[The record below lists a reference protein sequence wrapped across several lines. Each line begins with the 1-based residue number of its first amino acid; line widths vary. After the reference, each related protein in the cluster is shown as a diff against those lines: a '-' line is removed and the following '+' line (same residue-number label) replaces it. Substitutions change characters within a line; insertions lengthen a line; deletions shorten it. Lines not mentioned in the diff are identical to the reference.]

1 MPPYSMPLTSTSF
14 FKKRPPL
21 FYNKKDQKKRNSYSE
36 PCSTSIR
43 QAPSS
48 PSFLVF
54 CLKISFPVTGFSQGP
69 ESHGAL
75 NTSTCA
81 SHPVQ
86 SAAPE
91 VKADGH
97 GDGGRFGLWAMVGS
111 VSSERLTNRMRFPNR
126 IMPCPPWGH
135 PNINSHSNNG
145 KMSELWVGNE
155 YHLYMYIYIMYIT
168 FSR

>member
-1 MPPYSMPLTSTSF
+1 MPPYSMPLTTTPLE
-14 FKKRPPL
+14 KTPPL
-21 FYNKKDQKKRNSYSE
+21 FYNKKEQKKETATVNLAQLPQGRHHHPRLSWFSAW
-36 PCSTSIR
+36 R
-43 QAPSS
+43 FLS
-48 PSFLVF
+48 PS
-54 CLKISFPVTGFSQGP
+54 TGFSQGP

-97 GDGGRFGLWAMVGS
+97 GDGGRFGLWATVRS

-126 IMPCPPWGH
+126 IMPCPPMGAPKHQLPFKQWQNVRALGWKWI
-135 PNINSHSNNG
+135 P
-145 KMSELWVGNE
+145 LV
-155 YHLYMYIYIMYIT
+155 YVYIYI
-168 FSR
+168 

>member
-1 MPPYSMPLTSTSF
+1 MKQLQVNLAQLP
-14 FKKRPPL
+14 
-21 FYNKKDQKKRNSYSE
+21 Q
-36 PCSTSIR
+36 R

-48 PSFLVF
+48 PIFLVF
-54 CLKISFPVTGFSQGP
+54 LP
-69 ESHGAL
+69 EDFFLRQLGLAKAPRATELSTPRPAL
-75 NTSTCA
+75 LIPSKA
-81 SHPVQ
+81 PP
-86 SAAPE
+86 PE

-97 GDGGRFGLWAMVGS
+97 GDGGRFGWWATVGS

-126 IMPCPPWGH
+126 IMPCPPWVQ

-155 YHLYMYIYIMYIT
+155 YHLYMYYIYIMYIT

>member
-1 MPPYSMPLTSTSF
+1 MPPYSMPLTTTPLE
-14 FKKRPPL
+14 KTPPPL
-21 FYNKKDQKKRNSYSE
+21 LQQKRAEKRNSYSE
-36 PCSTSIR
+36 PCSTSTR
-43 QAPSS
+43 QGTIIPRLFGFSAWRFLS
-48 PSFLVF
+48 PS
-54 CLKISFPVTGFSQGP
+54 TGFSQGP

-126 IMPCPPWGH
+126 IMPCPPMGAPKHQLPFKQWQKCQSFGLEMH
-135 PNINSHSNNG
+135 TTCIR
-145 KMSELWVGNE
+145 
-155 YHLYMYIYIMYIT
+155 IYI
-168 FSR
+168 